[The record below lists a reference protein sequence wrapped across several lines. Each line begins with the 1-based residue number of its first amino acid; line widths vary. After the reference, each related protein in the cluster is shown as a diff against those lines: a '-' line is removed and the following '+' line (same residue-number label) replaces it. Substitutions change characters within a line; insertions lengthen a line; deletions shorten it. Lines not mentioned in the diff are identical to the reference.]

1 MPSCGSLFRIIRRR
15 LVLGLIFALSL
26 TYCAFSLFRNEKKI
40 LALDNDLDDMDPM
53 MINDNNDDLI
63 SDDDALPEQLKASG
77 KPPLWQMAIAEQ
89 GANENALNVDAVSN
103 LNDTDTV
110 VHPCRNSVQGKD
122 LIVDE
127 RGIVCPRQEML
138 PNGCC
143 NMEEKDSM
151 KNEDTSTVVK
161 RERYSCKTCNA
172 QGCCAIYEYCVSC
185 CLHPSKQV
193 KGRKDVLLGLLKDN
207 HKAHRDQDAVKR
219 RLRNLDRFQVCLA
232 ACRTSS
238 ASVRHENT
246 YKDPHSKHCYTLQPP
261 YTHQRHRRDVDS
273 FNNNDDNSV
282 VVASFSV
289 MPLLT
294 LLSPFCLIIHANK
307 DSFLLSCN
315 YHPPMLFDYYSHV
328 QPP

>member
-26 TYCAFSLFRNEKKI
+26 TYCTFSLFRNEQKKI
-40 LALDNDLDDMDPM
+40 ALDNDLDTM
-53 MINDNNDDLI
+53 MMNDNNDDLI
-63 SDDDALPEQLKASG
+63 SDDETLSEQLKVSG
-77 KPPLWQMAIAEQ
+77 KPLWQTGDQ
-89 GANENALNVDAVSN
+89 DANDNALNIDAMLN
-103 LNDTDTV
+103 LNDTDTTT
-110 VHPCRNSVQGKD
+110 PCRNSVQGKV

-127 RGIVCPRQEML
+127 RGIVCARHDIL

-143 NMEEKDSM
+143 SLEQKDSG
-151 KNEDTSTVVK
+151 KNDEATTIK
-161 RERYSCKTCNA
+161 RERYSCKTCNT

-185 CLHPSKQV
+185 CLQPGKQV
-193 KGRKDVLLGLLKDN
+193 KGRKDILLGLLRDN
-207 HKAHRDQDAVKR
+207 HKVYRNQDAVKK

-246 YKDPHSKHCYTLQPP
+246 YKDPHSKHCYTLQSP
-261 YTHQRHRRDVDS
+261 YTHKKTRRDVNS
-273 FNNNDDNSV
+273 PNNNGDNSV

-294 LLSPFCLIIHANK
+294 PLSSSYPLIHSNNNR
-307 DSFLLSCN
+307 FLIPCKYQALMSLN
-315 YHPPMLFDYYSHV
+315 YYSHV
-328 QPP
+328 RPP